1 MALNTVVFLEKD
13 YISCITI
20 FFILQFEGIMRILAV
35 GKQISEP
42 LEIMDLFLVSSFYT
56 ENEESTI

>member
-1 MALNTVVFLEKD
+1 MALNMVVFLEKD
-13 YISCITI
+13 KMRCIII
-20 FFILQFEGIMRILAV
+20 FFILQFEAIMRILAV